1 MRSIEVPRDRLRGP
15 LSSLRRMNKR
25 CVAMPFPSVTALN
38 TIRLG
43 LDIGG
48 TFTDVALEAGGRRV
62 TAKTLTT
69 SGAPDA
75 KSTESMRV
83 RRATPNWLSA
93 VGHQRRLRRLTG
105 ISAQPPESRHP
116 DDRRSSSVW
125 AIRYRVEPP

>member
-1 MRSIEVPRDRLRGP
+1 
-15 LSSLRRMNKR
+15 
-25 CVAMPFPSVTALN
+25 VTALN

-75 KSTESMRV
+75 NSTESSDVRV

-105 ISAQPPESRHP
+105 ISALPPESRHP